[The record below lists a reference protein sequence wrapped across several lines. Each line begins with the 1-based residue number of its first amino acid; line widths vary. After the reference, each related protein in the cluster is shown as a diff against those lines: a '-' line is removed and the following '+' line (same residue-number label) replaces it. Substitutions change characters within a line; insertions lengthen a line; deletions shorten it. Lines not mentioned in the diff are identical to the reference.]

1 MPSPLILFMYAI
13 VGPFAILKL
22 YAKNLMRQAYG
33 NQILLKLAASIVSLA
48 VGSQFAYKYRSQH
61 TFIWLI
67 ISLIS
72 LLLNYWY
79 IIPLLLIY
87 ISPIINTLI
96 QSWLSLIDTF
106 SDKILRPNSTKF
118 RQMLPSIWTFESN
131 QKIWPIESIRF
142 MLTYGSIG
150 PALYCGYEIY
160 FYLCFGISFNLC
172 IAIGI
177 TVLVTTTLWHIL
189 EAIDRDLY
197 PFIFAIIIQYYIIP
211 IKSKLNI
218 PLTLLLTTFLFPLLN
233 KLLISHSI
241 QEFIAN
247 IKRLNFRTFVEE
259 NNNYKQ
265 FYSELVNLFIAIYF
279 SYRVFIVCLISNIS
293 WLLTISIVSF
303 LPIYF
308 YTNLIRFISI
318 EPNTIMF
325 LFSSFIL
332 SKYILSKRIQDHFI
346 YKYFLVI
353 MILTFYF
360 ALIYPLLYHILR
372 RSTIKSASKIGLKL
386 KSFREII
393 NQKASRFSEQYLS
406 ITYIHDPSKY
416 FILHLCNI
424 VITICFLTI
433 VPINILLRL
442 VLSLL
447 SYLLIGRL
455 LLTRGLEILAILT
468 SLCTSITAGADV
480 YARYD
485 NSLLLIMSIA
495 LITYVSTLVI
505 AFPIIYRCLQFILIH
520 LPLVN
525 YLDNYLRKLYAY
537 TWSYFDIFW
546 PHIRASFYEVKIQIE
561 QSKLNI
567 FRHSRNIE

>member
-1 MPSPLILFMYAI
+1 MYAI